1 MATMATTQ
9 GDLSLGNSIQ
19 SLKKPRLLSDWA
31 NQLPLSISTEEDELL
46 EDELTARNR
55 LISTEIFGED
65 RQACG

>member
-46 EDELTARNR
+46 EDELTGRNR
-55 LISTEIFGED
+55 PFSTEIFGED
-65 RQACG
+65 RRACG

>member
-1 MATMATTQ
+1 MATKATNQ

-19 SLKKPRLLSDWA
+19 PLKKPRLLREWV
-31 NQLPLSISTEEDELL
+31 NQLPFSIAAEEDELL